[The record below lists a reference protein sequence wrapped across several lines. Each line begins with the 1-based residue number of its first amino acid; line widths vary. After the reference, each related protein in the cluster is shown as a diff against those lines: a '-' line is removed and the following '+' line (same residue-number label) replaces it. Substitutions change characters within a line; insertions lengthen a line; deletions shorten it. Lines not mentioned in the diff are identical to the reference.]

1 MKKFDVVIIG
11 GGSGGCAAASRLAD
25 LGKKVAL
32 IEMRGKEG
40 LGGTCINRGCIPAKI
55 LLAAAEAYSGVLK
68 ARDFGIEATG
78 VSFDYRQVI
87 QKKQGTV
94 KALKFGLQNF
104 VLKPR
109 GIEIFYG
116 LGRIRDPHTV
126 EVTGGDQTELLQAEN
141 IIIATGSE
149 PAMFS
154 SFNIDGQN
162 VLTSDHALDLQEIP
176 PELLIIGAG
185 ALGLEFAHLFST
197 FGSKVSIVEMAPQ
210 IIPALADQEFTGLV
224 QNYFEKQGIAIK
236 TGVKIESVELAAA
249 GKVVSSLSN
258 GEKIESSK
266 VLVAIGRKLNTTD
279 LGLQEAGIKMERDR
293 IVVDESMRTSIPNIY
308 AVGDIVP
315 GPQLSHKAQREGIVA
330 AEAIAGLG
338 ARMDNRVIPW
348 AIFTQPEIAAVGMTR
363 EEAER
368 AQIKT
373 ITGSLP
379 LMANEKANT
388 MKKTAG
394 LVKVVAR
401 ADNLKLIGAQVFAT
415 EASVLIGELAL
426 AIANGVTVESL
437 SNTVH
442 VHPSL
447 SEAIMEACKGSLG
460 KAFHRSAR

>member
-1 MKKFDVVIIG
+1 MKFLRPG
-11 GGSGGCAAASRLAD
+11 QNSG
-25 LGKKVAL
+25 
-32 IEMRGKEG
+32 
-40 LGGTCINRGCIPAKI
+40 
-55 LLAAAEAYSGVLK
+55 
-68 ARDFGIEATG
+68 
-78 VSFDYRQVI
+78 
-87 QKKQGTV
+87 
-94 KALKFGLQNF
+94 
-104 VLKPR
+104 
-109 GIEIFYG
+109 
-116 LGRIRDPHTV
+116 PHTV

-330 AEAIAGLG
+330 AEAIRLD
-338 ARMDNRVIPW
+338 RMDYGLFLGHIH
-348 AIFTQPEIAAVGMTR
+348 AAGNCGAGR
-363 EEAER
+363 GER
-368 AQIKT
+368 R
-373 ITGSLP
+373 GSKLSRLP
-379 LMANEKANT
+379 ASPMKANT
-388 MKKTAG
+388 EKAG

-401 ADNLKLIGAQVFAT
+401 ADNLKLIAPR
-415 EASVLIGELAL
+415 
-426 AIANGVTVESL
+426 SL
-437 SNTVH
+437 HNFR
-442 VHPSL
+442 L
-447 SEAIMEACKGSLG
+447 N
-460 KAFHRSAR
+460 R